1 MQNGSFYWHTFSG
14 SCMIWNYRKA
24 DKINTKMPAGTLVMN
39 YLLSSAYVMDN
50 LKVDKTVTITD
61 SYFSAENL

>member
-1 MQNGSFYWHTFSG
+1 
-14 SCMIWNYRKA
+14 
-24 DKINTKMPAGTLVMN
+24 MPAGTLVMN